1 MAVYVNGKKVA
12 GAGKDATVNGMNT
25 LNIVVGENVTMQ
37 QEGSTLTINATGA
50 NALVITITNNA
61 GTLSSDKTNA
71 QIWAAYQAG
80 TPMYAIW
87 DGYVLMPAVIEE
99 TSAYFTYTMNVSNG
113 SLLVEESGGQT
124 VVYAESG
131 AMTASSVSF
140 NSSGTGLT
148 ATNVQAAIVEM
159 LDALGLL

>member
-1 MAVYVNGKKVA
+1 
-12 GAGKDATVNGMNT
+12 
-25 LNIVVGENVTMQ
+25 
-37 QEGSTLTINATGA
+37 
-50 NALVITITNNA
+50 
-61 GTLSSDKTNA
+61 
-71 QIWAAYQAG
+71 
-80 TPMYAIW
+80 
-87 DGYVLMPAVIEE
+87 MPAVIEE

-140 NSSGTGLT
+140 NPSGTGLT